1 MAYTR
6 PEPLRGKHGTEG
18 FESGEVPLDAWLQ
31 KHARQAEAGRS
42 ARVYV
47 TTDDGSRVVGY
58 YTLSAAQV
66 HPDTAT
72 ERLMKGQARS
82 HAVPAILIGRLA
94 VDQRHQGAG
103 IGRSLLQDIVL
114 KAVQAGS
121 IIGARAIIVDA
132 LSIQVAHFYERF
144 GFERS
149 PTDPRH
155 LILLLKDA
163 EKTVD
168 RATRER
174 GAPAS

>member
-1 MAYTR
+1 
-6 PEPLRGKHGTEG
+6 
-18 FESGEVPLDAWLQ
+18 
-31 KHARQAEAGRS
+31 
-42 ARVYV
+42 VYV

-58 YTLSAAQV
+58 YALSAAHL

-82 HAVPAILIGRLA
+82 QGVPAILIGRLA

-103 IGRSLLQDIVL
+103 IGRSLLQDTVL
-114 KAVQAGS
+114 KAVQASS

-132 LSIQVAHFYERF
+132 LSTQVARFYERF

-168 RATRER
+168 RAALKRR
-174 GAPAS
+174 AAAG